1 VIVQIER
8 VVIAGAGLAGLRTL
22 EELRARGYAGRVTMV
37 GAEAR
42 PPYDRPPLSKGVLA
56 GQADD
61 TTLRDDLAALGADL
75 RLGEPATSLADGV
88 LRTGRG
94 EYAYDRLVL
103 ATGAAPVPLPGPGPQ
118 RLLRTLDDALS
129 LRAVLRPGLRLAI
142 VGAGWIGAEVA
153 TVAAARGCLVT
164 VVEAGP
170 APLAAALGPEAGART
185 SAWYEAAGVSL
196 RLGEPVSSVQPGGLA
211 LASGD
216 WLAADEIVTAVGVR
230 PQVGWLDGSGIAL
243 DNGVVTDEQL
253 RASVPGVFAAGDCAA
268 FWSPRYRRRLRFE
281 HWDIALRAP
290 EVLAANLLGGSEV
303 YDPVPYFWSEQFGRM
318 VQYAGQHED
327 ADQLIW
333 RGDPAGDRFAACWLA
348 GGRLAALLTVGLPRD
363 LQQGR
368 RLIAA
373 GLLVNAARIAD
384 PAVAVRDAAVG

>member
-1 VIVQIER
+1 MQIER

-22 EELRARGYAGRVTMV
+22 EELRARGYAGPVTMV

-164 VVEAGP
+164 VLEAGP

-185 SAWYEAAGVSL
+185 SGWYEAAGVSL

-348 GGRLAALLTVGLPRD
+348 GGRLVALLTVGLPRD

-368 RLIAA
+368 RLIVA
-373 GLLVNAARIAD
+373 GLQVDTAMIAD
-384 PAVAVRDAAVG
+384 PAVAVRDAAAG